1 MEAEMYERLEG
12 LYSIDGFRN
21 MLAHAEYVIRDIQN
35 DEPFEASDI
44 IEFLA
49 MKMEVMAVK
58 KEL

>member
-12 LYSIDGFRN
+12 LYSIDGLKN
-21 MLAHAEYVIRDIQN
+21 MLAQAEYVIRDIQN

-49 MKMEVMAVK
+49 MKMKVMAV
-58 KEL
+58 

>member
-1 MEAEMYERLEG
+1 MERLDG
-12 LYSIDGFRN
+12 LYSIDGLKN

-49 MKMEVMAVK
+49 MKMKVMAVK